1 MGAPAAEDDVLLP
14 EGAGG
19 ARPETA
25 RGLDRR
31 EREAGGRRVERFD
44 VERDQLLR
52 SQAEGVALR
61 VLLGLRTVLERRA
74 VLGAVLRSD
83 LSRERERDLTHDL
96 GRATAVGRLVPDL
109 HAECDARLAREVA
122 GPTGLVAAFEPQLL
136 IDPHRPGLDQVRP
149 RVVIRRGDPEV

>member
-96 GRATAVGRLVPDL
+96 GGAVTVADVVPNLQTEAGARIARQVPRPDRAF
-109 HAECDARLAREVA
+109 
-122 GPTGLVAAFEPQLL
+122 AALEPELL
-136 IDPHRPGLDQVRP
+136 IDPDGPRLDEMRAAIV
-149 RVVIRRGDPEV
+149 